1 MTIKIGTDLCDPK
14 RIEKILRRY
23 GKKFIA
29 RILTTEEQDYL
40 EFGLNQ
46 KSLKPSINHRIA
58 ARYAAKEAVAKALGT
73 GIGKEISFQDIL
85 ILKYENSSAP
95 YVKLI
100 NNAAKVAEKLG
111 LSNWDISISHE
122 KTMSIAVVIG
132 YSKNN

>member
-1 MTIKIGTDLCDPK
+1 MTKSITFHISPTYSCNPTSHSCLISLHTKPK
-14 RIEKILRRY
+14 NITI
-23 GKKFIA
+23 
-29 RILTTEEQDYL
+29 
-40 EFGLNQ
+40 NQ
-46 KSLKPSINHRIA
+46 KNLKPSINHRIA

-111 LSNWDISISHE
+111 LNKWDISISHE

-132 YSKNN
+132 YSENN